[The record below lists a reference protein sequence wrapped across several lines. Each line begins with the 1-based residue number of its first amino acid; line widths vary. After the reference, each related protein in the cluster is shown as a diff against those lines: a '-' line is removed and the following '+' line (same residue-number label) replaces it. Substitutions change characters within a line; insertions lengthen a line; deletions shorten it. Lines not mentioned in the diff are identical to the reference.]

1 LIDSEKNVA
10 RDDFDRQGIK
20 QLKAGKEFHD
30 EVVFKDGKPYLCA
43 ITPVPV
49 VMEKCVLC
57 HAHYKNA
64 KKGEP
69 IGALSYTV
77 PVLSAAA
84 RT

>member
-1 LIDSEKNVA
+1 
-10 RDDFDRQGIK
+10 
-20 QLKAGKEFHD
+20 
-30 EVVFKDGKPYLCA
+30 
-43 ITPVPV
+43 VPV

-77 PVLSAAA
+77 PVE
-84 RT
+84 